1 VEELIMNDDQ
11 YSIANLKPDQ
21 VDENQKVEQRL
32 TEKLGQ
38 PITLIAYQMDS
49 VDIIKR
55 NPTNGRNPQ

>member
-1 VEELIMNDDQ
+1 MMNDDH

-21 VDENQKVEQRL
+21 VDEIQNVEQKL

-49 VDIIKR
+49 RDIINK

>member
-1 VEELIMNDDQ
+1 MNDDQ

-21 VDENQKVEQRL
+21 VDEIQKVEQRL
-32 TEKLGQ
+32 TEKLGL
-38 PITLIAYQMDS
+38 PITLIAYQMES

>member
-1 VEELIMNDDQ
+1 MMNDDH

-21 VDENQKVEQRL
+21 VDEIQNVEQKL

-49 VDIIKR
+49 R
-55 NPTNGRNPQ
+55 NQAKD